1 MISFT
6 NQSMNFLWIFSKTN
20 DKPFSSI
27 PMEVAASS
35 CVVGLTA
42 IEGLLGLANMQQGQ
56 KVKIT
61 RKKKNKN
68 KNENTI
74 P

>member
-1 MISFT
+1 
-6 NQSMNFLWIFSKTN
+6 
-20 DKPFSSI
+20 
-27 PMEVAASS
+27 MEVAASS